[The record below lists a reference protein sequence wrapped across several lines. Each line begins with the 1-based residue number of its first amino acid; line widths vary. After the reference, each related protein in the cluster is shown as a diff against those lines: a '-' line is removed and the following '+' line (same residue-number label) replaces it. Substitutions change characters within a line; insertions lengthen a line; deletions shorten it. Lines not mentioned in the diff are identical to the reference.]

1 MWFQYQ
7 NGEPHMRITKRVAA
21 IAAIAAAPALAVPIM
36 AAASVSAAQAATPT
50 VGIGVGGYPW
60 YGYIGDKQAP
70 WPGDFSAS
78 YMTTGNAPLAP
89 GQTGTWYVTYT
100 NQGNVAENI
109 AVTQD
114 ASGVYAWGQNPV
126 PAGWVSFSPAS
137 AGSVAPGG
145 QVIVKV
151 TVSIPA
157 NAKPGLYGG
166 TLMGTA
172 SAVQKGSGN
181 IISNAGAGD
190 REYIRVG

>member
-1 MWFQYQ
+1 MWFRRQ
-7 NGEPHMRITKRVAA
+7 NGEPKIRITKKAVA
-21 IAAIAAAPALAVPIM
+21 IAVASALAVPVM
-36 AAASVSAAQAATPT
+36 AAASVSAAQAAMPT
-50 VGIGVGGYPW
+50 LGIGVGGSPW

-78 YMTTGNAPLAP
+78 YVTTGNAPLAP
-89 GQTGTWYVTYT
+89 GQTGAWYVTYT
-100 NQGNVAENI
+100 NQGNVSETI
-109 AVTQD
+109 AVAQD
-114 ASGVYAWGQNPV
+114 ASGVYTWGQTPV

-137 AGSVAPGG
+137 ASHVAPGG

-151 TVSIPA
+151 KVSIPA

-181 IISNAGAGD
+181 IISNVGAGD

>member
-1 MWFQYQ
+1 
-7 NGEPHMRITKRVAA
+7 MRIAQKVAA
-21 IAAIAAAPALAVPIM
+21 LAAAQALAVPIM
-36 AAASVSAAQAATPT
+36 ATAHVAAAQAATPT

-78 YMTTGNAPLAP
+78 YVTTGNAPLAP
-89 GQTGTWYVTYT
+89 GQTGTWRVTFT

-109 AVTQD
+109 AVTQN
-114 ASGVYAWGQNPV
+114 ASGVYTWSQTPV
-126 PAGWVSFSPAS
+126 PAGWVSFTPVS
-137 AGSVAPGG
+137 AGNVAPGG
-145 QVIVKV
+145 QVIVTV

-172 SAVQKGSGN
+172 SAGRTGSGN
-181 IISNAGAGD
+181 LISNVGAGD

>member
-1 MWFQYQ
+1 
-7 NGEPHMRITKRVAA
+7 MRITTKAA
-21 IAAIAAAPALAVPIM
+21 GIAAASALAVPIM
-36 AAASVSAAQAATPT
+36 AAAPVSAAQAATPT

-60 YGYIGDKQAP
+60 YGYIGDQQAP

-78 YMTTGNAPLAP
+78 YATTGNAPLAP
-89 GQTGTWYVTYT
+89 GRTGTWYVTYT
-100 NQGNVAENI
+100 NQGNVSENI
-109 AVTQD
+109 AVTQN
-114 ASGVYAWGQNPV
+114 ASGVYTWSQTPV
-126 PAGWVSFSPAS
+126 PAGWLSFSPAS
-137 AGSVAPGG
+137 ATNVAPGG

-181 IISNAGAGD
+181 ITSNVGAGD
-190 REYIRVG
+190 REYLRVG

>member
-1 MWFQYQ
+1 MWFQHQ
-7 NGEPHMRITKRVAA
+7 NGEPEIRITKKGAA
-21 IAAIAAAPALAVPIM
+21 FAAASALAVPIM
-36 AAASVSAAQAATPT
+36 AVASVSAAQAATPT
-50 VGIGVGGYPW
+50 VGIGVGGSPW
-60 YGYIGDKQAP
+60 YGYIGDEQAP

-78 YMTTGNAPLAP
+78 YVTTGNAPLAP

-100 NQGNVAENI
+100 NQGNVSENI
-109 AVTQD
+109 SVAQD
-114 ASGVYAWGQNPV
+114 ASGVYTWSQTPV

-137 AGSVAPGG
+137 TSNVAPGG

-157 NAKPGLYGG
+157 NAKSGLYGG

-181 IISNAGAGD
+181 IISHVGAGD

>member
-1 MWFQYQ
+1 
-7 NGEPHMRITKRVAA
+7 MRITKKVAA
-21 IAAIAAAPALAVPIM
+21 IAAASALAVTIM
-36 AAASVSAAQAATPT
+36 AATSVSAAQAATPT

-100 NQGNVAENI
+100 NEGNVAENI

-114 ASGVYAWGQNPV
+114 ASGVYAWGQTPV
-126 PAGWVSFSPAS
+126 SAGWVSFSPAS
-137 AGSVAPGG
+137 ASNVAPGG

-157 NAKPGLYGG
+157 NATPGLYGG

-181 IISNAGAGD
+181 ITSNAGAGD

>member
-1 MWFQYQ
+1 MWFQHQ
-7 NGEPHMRITKRVAA
+7 NGEPEMRITK
-21 IAAIAAAPALAVPIM
+21 IAAIAAASALAVPIM
-36 AAASVSAAQAATPT
+36 AAAPVSAAQAAAPT

-60 YGYIGDKQAP
+60 YGYIGDEQAP

-78 YMTTGNAPLAP
+78 YVTTGNAPLAP

-100 NQGNVAENI
+100 NEGNISENI

-114 ASGVYAWGQNPV
+114 ASGVYTWGQTPV

-137 AGSVAPGG
+137 ARDVAPGG

-151 TVSIPA
+151 TVRIPA

-166 TLMGTA
+166 VLMGTA

-181 IISNAGAGD
+181 ITSNVGAGD
-190 REYIRVG
+190 REYLRVG